1 MSTTGRSGEVAEPT
15 PAAAPPLGGPSPPG
29 EDRRSWEAYRSEFPI
44 FTQATYLNSCSLGA
58 LGVRVREAVSRY
70 LDLWSAWGASA
81 WYGPW
86 WEELA
91 ALRASFARL
100 VGAGTAEVALT
111 PSITAALSAVST
123 CFEYRARPRVVVAE
137 IDFPTVAYQWLAKR
151 PRGVEVVFAR
161 SPDGLTVPLEEFE
174 RLVDERTQLVA
185 TSHVYFQ
192 SGEIQDIAALARIA
206 HARGAHLLVDAYQ
219 SVGQVPLDVRAAGI
233 DFLVTGGLKWLLG
246 GTGIAYLYARR
257 ELLPHLRPGV
267 TGWFAHRDQF
277 AFDITHLEYADDARR
292 LEGGTPSVAAVYAGR
307 AGLDYVHEIGVDRI
321 RLRQVELLR
330 ALGDGLRAA
339 HLTPRIR
346 RRLEDLAGIVTV
358 PVADPASAVA
368 ALRADRII
376 VDARPGVVRLS
387 PYFYNTA
394 EDFERAIAALRRHV
408 R

>member
-1 MSTTGRSGEVAEPT
+1 MPGPAIARPAEGKVNV
-15 PAAAPPLGGPSPPG
+15 PARPDAAPPTV
-29 EDRRSWEAYRSEFPI
+29 RSWEAYRSEFPI
-44 FTQATYLNSCSLGA
+44 FERVTYLNSCSLGA
-58 LGVRVREAVSRY
+58 LGARVREAAARF

-91 ALRASFARL
+91 QLRASVARL
-100 VGAGTAEVALT
+100 LGSDPEDIALH
-111 PSITAALSAVST
+111 PSISGALAGVAS

-137 IDFPTVAYQWLAKR
+137 IDFPTVAYQWLGRQAQ
-151 PRGVEVVFAR
+151 GVEVVFAR

-192 SGEIQDIAALARIA
+192 SGAVQDIAALARIA
-206 HARGAHLLVDAYQ
+206 HARGALLLVDAYQ
-219 SVGQVPLDVRAAGI
+219 SAGQVPLDVREADV

-246 GTGIAYLYARR
+246 GPGIAYLYVRS
-257 ELLPHLRPGV
+257 ELLPRLRPGV

-277 AFDITHLEYADDARR
+277 AFDTRRLEYAADARR
-292 LEGGTPSVAAVYAGR
+292 LEAGTPSVAAVYAGR
-307 AGLDYVHEIGVDRI
+307 AGLSYVHEVGPARI
-321 RLRQVELLR
+321 RTRQVELVC
-330 ALGDGLRAA
+330 ALVHGLRE
-339 HLTPRIR
+339 LGLEPRVPGR
-346 RRLEDLAGIVTV
+346 AEDLAGIVTV
-358 PVADPASAVA
+358 PAPDPPAAVA

-387 PYFYNTA
+387 PYFYNTV
-394 EDFERAIAALRRHV
+394 EDIDRTLAALRRLL